1 MRYPVGLH
9 VPHEQ
14 SGLKKR
20 LRYKFSE
27 YCVLNQNKQK
37 NSNLKTSKVHSI
49 LFLVLNEHNKLLK
62 MEKRIC
68 ISENPPE
75 SMEETKKCLKVKYTL
90 KVSII
95 PEEIWIYI
103 FDFFDFRILQ
113 RVLTLVCRE
122 WFQIIRQTLKFS
134 GQLNVVPGTQ
144 LSDINSMLNSWKV
157 SVTSVVEFCC
167 QAE

>member
-1 MRYPVGLH
+1 
-9 VPHEQ
+9 
-14 SGLKKR
+14 
-20 LRYKFSE
+20 
-27 YCVLNQNKQK
+27 
-37 NSNLKTSKVHSI
+37 
-49 LFLVLNEHNKLLK
+49 

-68 ISENPPE
+68 VRENPPE
-75 SMEETKKCLKVKYTL
+75 SMEETENCMKVKYTL
-90 KVSII
+90 MVSII

-103 FDFFDFRILQ
+103 FDFFDFKILQ
-113 RVLTLVCRE
+113 KVLTLVCRE

>member
-1 MRYPVGLH
+1 
-9 VPHEQ
+9 
-14 SGLKKR
+14 
-20 LRYKFSE
+20 
-27 YCVLNQNKQK
+27 
-37 NSNLKTSKVHSI
+37 
-49 LFLVLNEHNKLLK
+49 

-75 SMEETKKCLKVKYTL
+75 SMEETEVKYTL

-103 FDFFDFRILQ
+103 FDFFEFKILQ
-113 RVLTLVCRE
+113 KVLTLVCRE

-134 GQLNVVPGTQ
+134 VQLNVVPGTQ

-157 SVTSVVEFCC
+157 SMTSVVEF
-167 QAE
+167 

>member
-1 MRYPVGLH
+1 M
-9 VPHEQ
+9 
-14 SGLKKR
+14 
-20 LRYKFSE
+20 
-27 YCVLNQNKQK
+27 
-37 NSNLKTSKVHSI
+37 T
-49 LFLVLNEHNKLLK
+49 NEHNKLLK
-62 MEKRIC
+62 MEKIIC

-75 SMEETKKCLKVKYTL
+75 SMEETENCLKVKYTL

-103 FDFFDFRILQ
+103 FDFFEFKILQ
-113 RVLTLVCRE
+113 KVLTLVCKE

-157 SVTSVVEFCC
+157 SVTSVVEF
-167 QAE
+167 